1 MEEGVS
7 AMDTV
12 ISALTT
18 GLTDVAGDILG
29 AIGSILPIALPIMG
43 AMIVIGVA
51 YRTFKKAKD

>member
-1 MEEGVS
+1 MEEGAS
-7 AMDTV
+7 AMSTV

-18 GLTDVAGDILG
+18 GLTTVANDILG